1 MRRCAFLTLAEPD
14 GYAIYDA
21 LAHAPFAERGWAV
34 DDVAWTAD
42 VDWNH
47 YEAVVVRSPWDYT
60 DAPERFLDVLA
71 AIDASS
77 ARLGNG
83 LRTCRWNL
91 EKTYLRELAEHDVQ
105 LIPTVWGERVAG
117 ASEAEAWFDALGTDE
132 IVVKPVVGVTAEG
145 AFRLRRGDD
154 LAPVAA
160 FYADRAFQA
169 QPFVQDIVETGETS
183 VFAFLGET
191 SHAVLKTPA
200 AGDFRVQEEW
210 GGRIQA
216 TTPAPD
222 MAAAAE
228 HALAVAAEILG
239 EPLLY
244 ARADLV
250 RLADGTP
257 AVIEL
262 ELIEPSLY
270 FPYDAASPA
279 RFADAFVR
287 WMAMP
292 A

>member
-1 MRRCAFLTLAEPD
+1 MRRCAFLTLEDPSD
-14 GYAIYDA
+14 YAIYDR
-21 LAHAPFAERGWAV
+21 LAVEPLAARGWAV
-34 DDVAWTAD
+34 DEVPWTRA
-42 VDWNH
+42 VDWGQ

-60 DAPERFLDVLA
+60 DDPGRFLAVLA
-71 AIDASS
+71 EIEASG

-91 EKTYLRELAEHDVQ
+91 EKTYLRELAERGVA
-105 LIPTVWGERVAG
+105 LIPTVWGDRLSG
-117 ASEAEAWFDALGTDE
+117 PDEAAAWFDHFGADE
-132 IVVKPVVGVTAEG
+132 LVVKPVVGATAEG
-145 AFRLRRGDD
+145 AFRLRRGDS
-154 LAPVAA
+154 LGPLAA
-160 FYADRAFQA
+160 FYRDRAFQA
-169 QPFVQDIVETGETS
+169 QPFVRDIVETGETS

-210 GGRIQA
+210 GGHIQA
-216 TTPAPD
+216 TRPAPD
-222 MAAAAE
+222 MRAAAE
-228 HALAVAAEILG
+228 HALAVSAECVG

-250 RLADGTP
+250 RLDDGTP
-257 AVIEL
+257 AIIEI

-287 WMAMP
+287 WVDG
-292 A
+292 